1 MLGQKSRPEIRR
13 KTSDGRLIFWPT
25 RPGQRR
31 VCELEIGHLEIVD
44 LPMKNRDVPQQT
56 VGLPEGLL
64 VNSPMWGSHF
74 FSPKTIE
81 KTIEKTIGIRVDQL
95 VTRGSPVSK
104 AKIVLDQ
111 RREFH

>member
-1 MLGQKSRPEIRR
+1 
-13 KTSDGRLIFWPT
+13 
-25 RPGQRR
+25 
-31 VCELEIGHLEIVD
+31 
-44 LPMKNRDVPQQT
+44 
-56 VGLPEGLL
+56 
-64 VNSPMWGSHF
+64 MWGSHF